1 MWFRNGNVF
10 LVDSS
15 VIFIRVIN
23 YIKIREASSME
34 PLTLCWMMD
43 QRWLCKLSNP
53 LHQYILTI
61 TIILNLACIAG
72 VLVER

>member
-1 MWFRNGNVF
+1 
-10 LVDSS
+10 
-15 VIFIRVIN
+15 
-23 YIKIREASSME
+23 ME

-43 QRWLCKLSNP
+43 QRWLCKLNNP

-61 TIILNLACIAG
+61 PIILNLACIAG